1 MKTRTFRETLSRQV
15 IDPDTRE
22 RWITLT
28 YMALT
33 CLMMMH
39 HVYVTVFFATVENG
53 AITFRYPW
61 VFLAGV
67 TFLMGRMWKD
77 RCCRLL
83 SALLLIKIL
92 RVAIPMPAEA
102 WELQSIWWLCIYAF
116 YVCYGAGRALNR
128 KDRETL
134 IRWFC
139 GLWTLAMAVFSCLGL
154 YAVWNNAE
162 IPNLGTSGFYIN
174 PSEHRLWPV
183 FHPVEGGAMTAIS
196 IGVAMVGFFM
206 TRRKILRGCYA
217 LAAAAMLTAGAFCVS
232 RTSYVLTALGICTP
246 VCLMLHEALEKRKR
260 PGKGPALL
268 RAAAVCAVFAA
279 LALGLVFLQ
288 MRIVPAVQSLQGR
301 GTPLISA
308 AAAEETAP
316 AAGETETAPP
326 AEDAAEAEE
335 AAAEEAEPAEEAAP
349 EEETEPE
356 GPVTVSTR
364 DFVTNEGFDGFLT
377 GRYEIWFMVC
387 SGISHYP
394 IYALIGQGV
403 YEPMAH
409 LNDFIRGGLALGN
422 VYHLHSTFIQ
432 TLWESGIPGFLLFF
446 AFFVIFLRNA
456 FELIRDRDLPAG
468 LRLIPVPALLCW
480 LADMVDMT
488 GYCNWGK
495 PPMTIL
501 YFFTGVT
508 IAIARENRKRR
519 TGRTQS

>member
-1 MKTRTFRETLSRQV
+1 MKTRTFRETMNRRVL
-15 IDPDTRE
+15 DPDTRE
-22 RWITLT
+22 RWITLA

-33 CLMMMH
+33 CLMMLH
-39 HVYVTVFFATVENG
+39 HVYVTVFFATVESG

-61 VFLAGV
+61 VFLAGAA
-67 TFLMGRMWKD
+67 FLMGRMWKD
-77 RCCRLL
+77 RCCLLL

-134 IRWFC
+134 VRWFC
-139 GLWTLAMAVFSCLGL
+139 GLWTLGMTVFACFSL

-162 IPNLGTSGFYIN
+162 IPNLGTSGFYVD

-183 FHPVEGGAMTAIS
+183 FHPVEGGTMTAVS
-196 IGVAMVGFFM
+196 IGAAMVGFFM
-206 TRRKILRGCYA
+206 TRRKLLRGCYA
-217 LAAAAMLTAGAFCVS
+217 LAAAAILTAGAFCVS
-232 RTSYVLTALGICTP
+232 RTGYVLTALGICAP
-246 VCLMLHEALEKRKR
+246 VCLMLHEALRKRLR
-260 PGKGPALL
+260 PGKGFALL
-268 RAAAVCAVFAA
+268 RGTAVCAVFAA

-301 GTPLISA
+301 GTSLISA

-316 AAGETETAPP
+316 AAGEAETAAP
-326 AEDAAEAEE
+326 ADDAAAG
-335 AAAEEAEPAEEAAP
+335 PAEEANP
-349 EEETEPE
+349 EEETEPA
-356 GPVTVSTR
+356 GPAAVSTR

-394 IYALIGQGV
+394 EYALIGQGV

-409 LNDFIRGGLALGN
+409 LNDFIRGGLALGS

-456 FELIRDRDLPAG
+456 FELIRDRSLPAG
-468 LRLIPVPALLCW
+468 LRLIPLPALLCW

-508 IAIARENRKRR
+508 IALARENRKRR
-519 TGRTQS
+519 AAKAAD

>member
-1 MKTRTFRETLSRQV
+1 MV
-15 IDPDTRE
+15 
-22 RWITLT
+22 
-28 YMALT
+28 LT

-39 HVYVTVFFATVENG
+39 HVYVTIFFATVESG

-61 VFLAGV
+61 VFLAGA

-83 SALLLIKIL
+83 TALLLIKIL

-134 IRWFC
+134 VRWFC
-139 GLWTLAMAVFSCLGL
+139 GLWTLAMTVFACLGL
-154 YAVWNNAE
+154 YAVLNNAE
-162 IPNLGTSGFYIN
+162 IPNLGTSGFYVH
-174 PSEHRLWPV
+174 PSEHRLWPI
-183 FHPVEGGAMTAIS
+183 FHPVEGGAMTAVS
-196 IGVAMVGFFM
+196 IGVAAVGFFM
-206 TRRKILRGCYA
+206 TRRKILRAVYA
-217 LAAAAMLTAGAFCVS
+217 LAAAAMLVAGAFCVS
-232 RTSYVLTALGICTP
+232 RTSYVLTALGICAP
-246 VCLMLHEALEKRKR
+246 ACLLLYEGLQKWQR
-260 PGKGPALL
+260 PGKAFAAL
-268 RAAAVCAVFAA
+268 RICAVCAAFAM
-279 LALGLVFLQ
+279 LALGMVFLQ
-288 MRIVPAVQSLQGR
+288 MRIVPAVQSLQGK
-301 GTPLISA
+301 GMPLISA
-308 AAAEETAP
+308 AAAETS
-316 AAGETETAPP
+316 GGN
-326 AEDAAEAEE
+326 AEAEE
-335 AAAEEAEPAEEAAP
+335 TLPA
-349 EEETEPE
+349 EETEPE
-356 GPVTVSTR
+356 EGAEPAGPVTVDTR

-394 IYALIGQGV
+394 IYALIGQSV
-403 YEPMAH
+403 YEPMEH

-456 FELIRDRDLPAG
+456 WELIRDRSLPAG
-468 LRLIPVPALLCW
+468 LRLISMPAMLCW
-480 LADMVDMT
+480 LADMVDMA

-495 PPMTIL
+495 PPMTLL

-519 TGRTQS
+519 STRTPS